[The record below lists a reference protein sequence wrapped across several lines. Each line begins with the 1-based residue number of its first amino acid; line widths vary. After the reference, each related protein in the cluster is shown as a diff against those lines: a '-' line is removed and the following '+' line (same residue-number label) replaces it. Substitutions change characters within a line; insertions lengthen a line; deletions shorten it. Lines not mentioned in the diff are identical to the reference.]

1 LKKSNNNN
9 NKKSN
14 NNNNKITNNLVLT
27 LKLRV
32 AECKIKDVGKKKAL
46 LDSISMNK
54 LGVIDGDVV
63 EIVGKKVTAVNVYS
77 LEDKNR
83 RVHYIHIDGQTRKNA
98 GVSLNDYVLIR
109 KSNPKPAE
117 KIVVLCNTTQNLS
130 DEFIS
135 YLNSRFEGYPV
146 IKGDQF
152 VLNFL
157 GTSLEFIIYNSI
169 PKEVVKIDKNT
180 KIVIKPGFSKFR
192 KESNQVTYEQIGGLK
207 SQITRLR
214 EIVELPLRHPEVF
227 SKIGIEPHKG
237 ILLFGPPGC
246 GKTLIAK
253 ALATESNANFFIIN
267 GPEIVNKYYGETE
280 SKLREIFQKAKELS
294 PSIVFIDEIDA
305 IAPKREDTF
314 GDVEKRVVA
323 QLLALMDGMSER
335 GNVVVLGATNRPDSL
350 DPALRRPGRFDR
362 EIEIGI
368 HNIDARFEILKI
380 HTLGMPLD
388 SDVNLKDIAKML
400 NGYTGADIKSL
411 SREAAMK
418 SIRRYLSEVDLANR
432 KEVPSE
438 ILNSIRIQNSDF
450 THAMKEII
458 PTALREFYVEPSNI
472 KWDDIGGL
480 DKEKGLLVDNF
491 LSPLKF
497 PDRFSKMG
505 VKPARGALLFGPPG
519 CGKTLIAK
527 ALATEGSINNIFVK
541 GPEVLSKWVG
551 ESEKAIR
558 EIFRK
563 ARTSSPCII
572 VFDELD
578 SLGRFRTVE
587 DIGGNE
593 RILSQI
599 LSEMDDVSNFG
610 VIVIGITS
618 RPDLLDSSLLRPGRF
633 DLRISVGPPDEKARY
648 EILLRVTSTMPI
660 STDIDFIKLAALT
673 KGYSGAD
680 LVSLCRF
687 AAINAIQ
694 NNFDVIYNSNFE
706 NALNIVNPSITV
718 EVHKWYL
725 SLEKKLTSA
734 VPKFSDKIFY
744 G

>member
-1 LKKSNNNN
+1 
-9 NKKSN
+9 
-14 NNNNKITNNLVLT
+14 
-27 LKLRV
+27 
-32 AECKIKDVGKKKAL
+32 
-46 LDSISMNK
+46 
-54 LGVIDGDVV
+54 
-63 EIVGKKVTAVNVYS
+63 
-77 LEDKNR
+77 
-83 RVHYIHIDGQTRKNA
+83 
-98 GVSLNDYVLIR
+98 
-109 KSNPKPAE
+109 
-117 KIVVLCNTTQNLS
+117 
-130 DEFIS
+130 
-135 YLNSRFEGYPV
+135 
-146 IKGDQF
+146 
-152 VLNFL
+152 
-157 GTSLEFIIYNSI
+157 
-169 PKEVVKIDKNT
+169 
-180 KIVIKPGFSKFR
+180 
-192 KESNQVTYEQIGGLK
+192 
-207 SQITRLR
+207 
-214 EIVELPLRHPEVF
+214 
-227 SKIGIEPHKG
+227 
-237 ILLFGPPGC
+237 
-246 GKTLIAK
+246 
-253 ALATESNANFFIIN
+253 
-267 GPEIVNKYYGETE
+267 
-280 SKLREIFQKAKELS
+280 
-294 PSIVFIDEIDA
+294 
-305 IAPKREDTF
+305 
-314 GDVEKRVVA
+314 
-323 QLLALMDGMSER
+323 
-335 GNVVVLGATNRPDSL
+335 
-350 DPALRRPGRFDR
+350 
-362 EIEIGI
+362 
-368 HNIDARFEILKI
+368 
-380 HTLGMPLD
+380 MPLD
-388 SDVNLKDIAKML
+388 SDVDLKDIAKML

-450 THAMKEII
+450 IHAMKEII

-480 DKEKGLLVDNF
+480 DKEKELLVDNF
-491 LSPLKF
+491 LSPLTF

-578 SLGRFRTVE
+578 SLGRSRTVE

>member
-1 LKKSNNNN
+1 LKKSNNNKTN
-9 NKKSN
+9 
-14 NNNNKITNNLVLT
+14 NNLVTT

-32 AECKIKDVGKKKAL
+32 AGCKIKDMGKKKAL
-46 LDSISMNK
+46 LDSIVMNK
-54 LGVIDGDVV
+54 LGLMDGDIV
-63 EIVGKKVTAVNVYS
+63 EIVGKKVTAVIVS
-77 LEDKNR
+77 TLEDKNR
-83 RVHYIHIDGQTRKNA
+83 KNHYIHIDGQTRKNA
-98 GVSLNDYVLIR
+98 CVSLNDYVLIR
-109 KSNPKPAE
+109 KSNPKFAE
-117 KIVVLCNTTQNLS
+117 KIVLLCNTAQNLS

-146 IKGDQF
+146 VRGDQF
-152 VLNFL
+152 ILNFL
-157 GTSLEFIIYNSI
+157 GTTIEFIIHNSF
-169 PKEVVKIDKNT
+169 PKDVVMINKNT
-180 KIVIKPGFSKFR
+180 KIIVKLGLEKFR
-192 KESNQVTYEQIGGLK
+192 KETPEVTYEQIGGLK
-207 SQITRLR
+207 KQITHLR

-253 ALATESNANFFIIN
+253 ALASESNANFYIIN

-280 SKLREIFQKAKELS
+280 SKLREIFQKAKESS
-294 PSIVFIDEIDA
+294 PSIIFIDEIDA

-323 QLLALMDGMSER
+323 QLLALMDGMADR

-368 HNIDARFEILKI
+368 HNLDGRFEILKI

-388 SDVNLKDIAKML
+388 TDVNLKDISKML
-400 NGYTGADIKSL
+400 SGYTGADIKAL

-418 SIRRYLSEVDLANR
+418 SIRRYLSDFDLANN

-438 ILNSIRIQNSDF
+438 ILNGIRIKQGDF
-450 THAMKEII
+450 INAMKEII

-472 KWDDIGGL
+472 KWEDVGGL
-480 DKEKGLLVDNF
+480 IKEKNLLIDNF
-491 LSPLKF
+491 LSPIVSPDKF
-497 PDRFSKMG
+497 LKMG
-505 VKPARGALLFGPPG
+505 LRPAKGALLFGPPG

-527 ALATEGSINNIFVK
+527 ALAAEGYFNIIFVR
-541 GPEVLSKWVG
+541 GPEILSKWVG

-563 ARTSSPCII
+563 ARSSSPCVV

-578 SLGRFRTVE
+578 SLGRSRTSE
-587 DIGGNE
+587 DLAGNE
-593 RILSQI
+593 RVLSQI
-599 LSEMDDVSNFG
+599 LSEMDDSSNFG

-618 RPDLLDSSLLRPGRF
+618 RPDLLDTSLLRPGRF
-633 DLRISVGPPDEKARY
+633 DLIIFVSPPDEESRSD
-648 EILLRVTSTMPI
+648 ILLRVTSTMPI
-660 STDIDFIKLAALT
+660 SSDIDFKKVASMT

-680 LVSLCRF
+680 LVSLSRF

-694 NNFDVIYNSNFE
+694 NNSDMICNSNFE
-706 NALNIVNPSITV
+706 IALTVVKPSITP
-718 EVHKWYL
+718 EVHSWYL

-734 VPKFSDKIFY
+734 VPKFNDKIFY

>member
-1 LKKSNNNN
+1 M
-9 NKKSN
+9 KKSN
-14 NNNNKITNNLVLT
+14 NNNNKITNNLVST
-27 LKLRV
+27 LRLRV
-32 AECKIKDVGKKKAL
+32 AESKIKDVGKKKAL
-46 LDSISMNK
+46 LDYVSMSK
-54 LGVIDGDVV
+54 LGIINGDVI
-63 EIVGKKVTAVNVYS
+63 EIVGKKVTAVTAYIID
-77 LEDKNR
+77 DKTR
-83 RVHYIHIDGQTRKNA
+83 KHHYIHIDGQTRKNA

-117 KIVVLCNTTQNLS
+117 KIILLCNTIQNLS

-152 VLNFL
+152 ALNFL
-157 GTSLEFIIYNSI
+157 GTTLEFIIYNSF
-169 PKEVVKIDKNT
+169 PKEVVKINRTT
-180 KIVIKPGFSKFR
+180 KIVVKPGLEKFHR
-192 KESNQVTYEQIGGLK
+192 ESNQVTYEQIGGLK

-214 EIVELPLRHPEVF
+214 EIVEFPLRHPEVF
-227 SKIGIEPHKG
+227 SKIGIDPHKG

-253 ALATESNANFFIIN
+253 ALASESNANFFIIN

-280 SKLREIFQKAKELS
+280 SKLREIFQKAKEMS
-294 PSIVFIDEIDA
+294 PSIIFIDEIDA

-323 QLLALMDGMSER
+323 QLLALMDGMADR

-368 HNIDARFEILKI
+368 HNLDARFEILKI

-388 SDVNLKDIAKML
+388 TDVNLKDIAKML

-418 SIRRYLSEVDLANR
+418 SIRRYLSDFDLANR

-450 THAMKEII
+450 VDAMKEIV

-472 KWDDIGGL
+472 KWEDIGGL
-480 DKEKGLLVDNF
+480 TKEKGLLVENF
-491 LSPLKF
+491 LSPLFSPEKF
-497 PDRFSKMG
+497 LKMG
-505 VKPARGALLFGPPG
+505 IKPARGSLLYGPPG
-519 CGKTLIAK
+519 CGKTLLAK
-527 ALATEGSINNIFVK
+527 ALATEGSINSIFVR

-563 ARTSSPCII
+563 ARTSSPCVI

-578 SLGRFRTVE
+578 SLGRSRTSE
-587 DIGGNE
+587 ELGGNE
-593 RILSQI
+593 RVLSQI
-599 LSEMDDVSNFG
+599 LSEMDDTSNFG
-610 VIVIGITS
+610 VIVVGITN
-618 RPDLLDSSLLRPGRF
+618 RPDLLDTSLLRPGRF
-633 DLRISVGPPDEKARY
+633 DLILFVAPPDEKSRH
-648 EILLRVTSTMPI
+648 EILLRLTSLMPI
-660 STDIDFIKLAALT
+660 STDIDFINLASLT

-694 NNFDVIYNSNFE
+694 DNLDMVYNSNFE
-706 NALNIVNPSITV
+706 NALNMVNPSITT
-718 EVHKWYL
+718 EVNKWYL

-734 VPKFSDKIFY
+734 IPKFNDKLFY

>member
-1 LKKSNNNN
+1 LKKS
-9 NKKSN
+9 

-169 PKEVVKIDKNT
+169 PKEVVKINKNT

-578 SLGRFRTVE
+578 SLGRSRTVE

-648 EILLRVTSTMPI
+648 EILLRITSTMPI

>member
-1 LKKSNNNN
+1 MKKS
-9 NKKSN
+9 

-418 SIRRYLSEVDLANR
+418 SIRRYLSEVDLANK

-450 THAMKEII
+450 TYAMKEII

-578 SLGRFRTVE
+578 SLGRSRTVE

>member
-1 LKKSNNNN
+1 LKKSNNNKTN
-9 NKKSN
+9 
-14 NNNNKITNNLVLT
+14 NNLVTT

-32 AECKIKDVGKKKAL
+32 AGCKIKDMGKKKAL
-46 LDSISMNK
+46 LDSIVMNK
-54 LGVIDGDVV
+54 LGLMDGDIV
-63 EIVGKKVTAVNVYS
+63 EIVGKKVTAVIVS
-77 LEDKNR
+77 TLEDKNR
-83 RVHYIHIDGQTRKNA
+83 KNHYIHIDGQTRKNA
-98 GVSLNDYVLIR
+98 CVSLNDYVLIR
-109 KSNPKPAE
+109 KSNPKFAE
-117 KIVVLCNTTQNLS
+117 KIVLLCNTAQNLS

-146 IKGDQF
+146 VRGDQF
-152 VLNFL
+152 ILNFL
-157 GTSLEFIIYNSI
+157 GTTIEFIIHNSF
-169 PKEVVKIDKNT
+169 PKDVVMINKNT
-180 KIVIKPGFSKFR
+180 KIIVKLGLEKFR
-192 KESNQVTYEQIGGLK
+192 KDTPEVTYEQIGGLK
-207 SQITRLR
+207 KQITHLR

-253 ALATESNANFFIIN
+253 ALASESNANFYIIN

-280 SKLREIFQKAKELS
+280 SKLREIFQKAKESS
-294 PSIVFIDEIDA
+294 PSIIFIDEIDA

-323 QLLALMDGMSER
+323 QLLALMDGMADR

-368 HNIDARFEILKI
+368 HNLDGRFEILKI

-388 SDVNLKDIAKML
+388 TDVNLKDISKML
-400 NGYTGADIKSL
+400 SGYTGADIKAL

-418 SIRRYLSEVDLANR
+418 SIRRYLSDFDLANN

-438 ILNSIRIQNSDF
+438 ILNGIRIKQGDF
-450 THAMKEII
+450 INAMKEII

-472 KWDDIGGL
+472 KWEDVGGL
-480 DKEKGLLVDNF
+480 IKEKNLLIDNF
-491 LSPLKF
+491 LSPIVSPDKF
-497 PDRFSKMG
+497 LKMG
-505 VKPARGALLFGPPG
+505 LKPAKGALLFGPPG

-527 ALATEGSINNIFVK
+527 ALAAEGYFNIIFVR
-541 GPEVLSKWVG
+541 GPEILSKWVG

-563 ARTSSPCII
+563 ARSSSPCVV

-578 SLGRFRTVE
+578 SLGRSRTSE
-587 DIGGNE
+587 DLAGNE
-593 RILSQI
+593 RVLSQI
-599 LSEMDDVSNFG
+599 LSEMDDSSNFG

-618 RPDLLDSSLLRPGRF
+618 RPDLLDTSLLRPGRF
-633 DLRISVGPPDEKARY
+633 DLIIFVSPPDEESRSD
-648 EILLRVTSTMPI
+648 ILLRVTSTMPI
-660 STDIDFIKLAALT
+660 SSDIDFKKVASMT

-680 LVSLCRF
+680 LVSLSRF

-694 NNFDVIYNSNFE
+694 NNSDTICNSNFE
-706 NALNIVNPSITV
+706 IALTVVKPSITP
-718 EVHKWYL
+718 EVHSWYL

-734 VPKFSDKIFY
+734 VPKFNDKIFY

>member
-9 NKKSN
+9 N
-14 NNNNKITNNLVLT
+14 TDNNLVTT

-32 AECKIKDVGKKKAL
+32 AGCKIKDMGKKKAL
-46 LDSISMNK
+46 LDIVAMNK
-54 LGVIDGDVV
+54 LGIRDGDIV
-63 EIVGKKVTAVNVYS
+63 EIVGKKVTAVIAS
-77 LEDKNR
+77 TLDDKNR
-83 RVHYIHIDGQTRKNA
+83 KNHYIHIDGQTRKNA
-98 GVSLNDYVLIR
+98 SVSLNDYVLIR
-109 KSNPKPAE
+109 KSNPKFAE
-117 KIVVLCNTTQNLS
+117 KIVLLCNSAQNFS
-130 DEFIS
+130 DEFIP

-146 IKGDQF
+146 IRGDQF
-152 VLNFL
+152 MLNFL
-157 GTSLEFIIYNSI
+157 GTTIEFIIQNTF
-169 PKEVVKIDKNT
+169 PKDVVMINKNT
-180 KIVIKPGFSKFR
+180 KIVVKPGLEKFR
-192 KESNQVTYEQIGGLK
+192 KETLEVTYEQIGGLK
-207 SQITRLR
+207 KQITHLR

-253 ALATESNANFFIIN
+253 ALASESNANFYIIN

-280 SKLREIFQKAKELS
+280 SKLREIFQKAKESS
-294 PSIVFIDEIDA
+294 PSIIFIDEIDA

-323 QLLALMDGMSER
+323 QLLALMDGMADR

-368 HNIDARFEILKI
+368 HNLEGRFEIIKI

-388 SDVNLKDIAKML
+388 ADVNLKEISKML
-400 NGYTGADIKSL
+400 SGYTGADIKAL

-418 SIRRYLSEVDLANR
+418 SIRRYLSDFDLANN

-438 ILNSIRIQNSDF
+438 ILNGIRIKQSDF
-450 THAMKEII
+450 INAMKEIV
-458 PTALREFYVEPSNI
+458 PTALREFYVEPSSI
-472 KWDDIGGL
+472 KWEDVGGL
-480 DKEKGLLVDNF
+480 IKEKNLLIDNF
-491 LSPLKF
+491 LSPIVSPDKF
-497 PDRFSKMG
+497 LKMG
-505 VKPARGALLFGPPG
+505 LKPAKGALLFGPPG

-527 ALATEGSINNIFVK
+527 ALAAEGYFNIIFVR
-541 GPEVLSKWVG
+541 GPEILSKWVG

-563 ARTSSPCII
+563 ARTSSPCVI

-578 SLGRFRTVE
+578 SLGRLRTSE
-587 DIGGNE
+587 DLTGNE
-593 RILSQI
+593 RVLSQI
-599 LSEMDDVSNFG
+599 LSEMDDSSNFG

-618 RPDLLDSSLLRPGRF
+618 RPDLLDTSLLRPGRF
-633 DLRISVGPPDEKARY
+633 DLIIFVSPPDEESRRD
-648 EILLRVTSTMPI
+648 ILLKVTSTMPL
-660 STDIDFIKLAALT
+660 SSDVDFKKVSSMT

-694 NNFDVIYNSNFE
+694 NNTDMIYNSNFE
-706 NALNIVNPSITV
+706 NALTIVKPSITP
-718 EVHKWYL
+718 EVHSWYL

-734 VPKFSDKIFY
+734 VPQFSDKIFY

>member
-1 LKKSNNNN
+1 MKKNNN
-9 NKKSN
+9 NK
-14 NNNNKITNNLVLT
+14 TNTNLVAT
-27 LKLRV
+27 LKIRV

-46 LDSISMNK
+46 LDSVIMNRIG
-54 LGVIDGDVV
+54 LTDGDTV
-63 EIVGKKVTAVNVYS
+63 EIVGKKVTAVRAYTM
-77 LEDKNR
+77 EDKSRKSN
-83 RVHYIHIDGQTRKNA
+83 YIHIDGQTRKNA
-98 GVSLNDYVLIR
+98 GVSLNDFVLL
-109 KSNPKPAE
+109 KKTNPKLAE
-117 KIVVLCNTTQNLS
+117 KIILLCNANQKLS

-146 IKGDQF
+146 TKGDQF
-152 VLNFL
+152 TLNFL
-157 GTSLEFIIYNSI
+157 GTELEFIIHSSVPREI
-169 PKEVVKIDKNT
+169 VKISNNT
-180 KIVIKPGFSKFR
+180 KITIKPALKKFR
-192 KESNQVTYEQIGGLK
+192 KEHYQVTYEQIGGLK
-207 SQITRLR
+207 NQITRLR

-227 SKIGIEPHKG
+227 SKIGIDPHKG

-253 ALATESNANFFIIN
+253 ALAAESNASFFTIN

-280 SKLREIFQKAKELS
+280 SKLREIFQKARESS
-294 PSIVFIDEIDA
+294 PSIIFIDEIDA

-323 QLLALMDGMSER
+323 QLLSLMDGMSDR

-368 HNIDARFEILKI
+368 HNVDGRFEILKI

-388 SDVNLKDIAKML
+388 DDVNLKDISKLL
-400 NGYTGADIKSL
+400 NGYTGADIKAL

-418 SIRRYLSEVDLANR
+418 SIRRYLTEIDLANNR
-432 KEVPSE
+432 EVPSE
-438 ILNSIRIQNSDF
+438 ILNSIRIKNNDFLNS
-450 THAMKEII
+450 MKDII

-480 DKEKGLLVDNF
+480 AKEKNLLINNF
-491 LSPLKF
+491 LSPLITPEKF
-497 PDRFSKMG
+497 LKMG
-505 VKPARGALLFGPPG
+505 IKPAKGALLFGPPG

-527 ALATEGSINNIFVK
+527 ALANEGSINIIFVR
-541 GPEVLSKWVG
+541 GPEILSKWVG

-558 EIFRK
+558 EIYRK
-563 ARTSSPCII
+563 ARSSSPCVV

-578 SLGRFRTVE
+578 SIGRSRTFE
-587 DIGGNE
+587 DATGNE

-599 LSEMDDVSNFG
+599 LSEMDDAGNFG

-618 RPDLLDSSLLRPGRF
+618 RPDLLDRSLLRPGRF
-633 DLRISVGPPDEKARY
+633 DLLISVGPPDEKSRN
-648 EILLRVTSTMPI
+648 EVLLKSTSAMPL
-660 STDIDFIKLAALT
+660 SLDIDLNKISSMT

-680 LVSLCRF
+680 LISLCRT

-694 NNFDVIYNSNFE
+694 KGSSMVCSSDFE
-706 NALNIVNPSITV
+706 YALTIVNPSITP
-718 EVHKWYL
+718 EVHNWYL
-725 SLEKKLTSA
+725 SIEKKLTSA
-734 VPKFSDKIFY
+734 VPKFNDKIFY